1 MDGDVIPVV
10 HIRLGLFHQLE
21 FLLRV
26 VDERTQFPFVAFTDL
41 ISEEFADLSFDVSR
55 GILQNMLKRGKSPVE
70 VGQEMLCSL
79 GKVQDGL
86 QVNDL
91 RACRGDSRKRL
102 G

>member
-10 HIRLGLFHQLE
+10 HIRLGLFHQFE
-21 FLLRV
+21 FLLRI
-26 VDERTQFPFVAFTDL
+26 VDQCAQFPFVAFADL
-41 ISEEFADLSFDVSR
+41 ISEEFTDLSFDVSR
-55 GILQNMLKRGKSPVE
+55 GILQDMLKRGESPVE